1 MSNTS
6 SESLLVMNVSEVDG
20 SKKYHKKSNSVCFAS
35 NRNPKLPVI
44 YNKHGDEIEVATALR
59 FAKRSKARRL
69 QLNLLHKK
77 GNRAHNIQALK
88 EGKGVLV
95 PCKQTSD
102 DKTNHQDYQHCF
114 ACHGLFKSK
123 WHSAQ

>member
-44 YNKHGDEIEVATALR
+44 YNVNMGMK
-59 FAKRSKARRL
+59 
-69 QLNLLHKK
+69 
-77 GNRAHNIQALK
+77 
-88 EGKGVLV
+88 
-95 PCKQTSD
+95 
-102 DKTNHQDYQHCF
+102 
-114 ACHGLFKSK
+114 
-123 WHSAQ
+123 